1 MKRLYILMIM
11 FAIYGKTISCSKYK
25 YKYHNIDKFCSAGN
39 RYKTIELDNDE
50 DDSAIILRS
59 GDNYKN
65 NLDCA
70 VYVEAERGYSILVT
84 VKRISLRRSVDKLE
98 IEINRSNLPDWTTS
112 NVKDNKELISYVAD
126 RKVKIQFSSGY
137 SSESTKNKGFELIL
151 TTYRVSNK
159 CGKYEFSCGNSRCIS
174 SFYQCD
180 GHNNCGNNKD
190 EIGCSEQT
198 NNFAIIGGLLGALVA
213 LLLLCYCWRCCCGKS
228 KKRLEY
234 VEFINDKKGS
244 EKIEH
249 QKTNTEPSA
258 PISPSN
264 HVDYGSTGSYKVR
277 YPVNPNY
284 PYFIDGTAPPYPV
297 PLSRPQSSTGDP
309 FSHLPPPP
317 PYSPRDQSQNNDNND
332 SHHSRDETSK

>member
-1 MKRLYILMIM
+1 MKRLYILMVIL
-11 FAIYGKTISCSKYK
+11 AVYGSISCSKYK
-25 YKYHNIDKFCSAGN
+25 YHNIDRFCSAGN
-39 RYKTIELDNDE
+39 RHKTIELDNDE

-65 NLDCA
+65 HLDCS
-70 VYVEAERGYSILVT
+70 VCVEAEKGYSIIVT
-84 VKRISLRRSVDKLE
+84 VKRINLRRIVDKLE
-98 IEINRSNLPDWTTS
+98 VEINRSNSPEWTP
-112 NVKDNKELISYVAD
+112 NKVNDNKELVSYVAD
-126 RKVKIQFSSGY
+126 RKVKIAFSSGY

-151 TTYRVSNK
+151 TAYRMSNK

-180 GHNNCGNNKD
+180 GYNNCGNNID
-190 EIGCSEQT
+190 EIGCSRAKQT

-228 KKRLEY
+228 KKRKEY
-234 VEFINDKKGS
+234 VKFKNDERDSK
-244 EKIEH
+244 KIEP
-249 QKTNTEPSA
+249 QLTNIEPSA
-258 PISPSN
+258 PIGSSN
-264 HVDYGSTGSYKVR
+264 NPNYGSYKVR

-297 PLSRPQSSTGDP
+297 PLSMPQSSTGNA

-317 PYSPRDQSQNNDNND
+317 PYTPRDNND
-332 SHHSRDETSK
+332 SHHSRDETTK